1 MESGFLEAILGG
13 IWAIMFYGVGFA
25 VFVFFVYTAYCIIAM
40 KDETEAMREILSASL
55 RKQHDISQ
63 TLGDISETVKSMSYS
78 VDTLSSHS
86 TDRRVE
92 KRTKNFLTE
101 EVDQRDSG
109 EPRGQVESL
118 VGLTLHYPNI
128 VYVLSLI
135 RVVKA
140 PI

>member
-40 KDETEAMREILSASL
+40 KDETEAMREILRDSL
-55 RKQHDISQ
+55 RKQHDISE

-92 KRTKNFLTE
+92 KKNQEFF
-101 EVDQRDSG
+101 DR
-109 EPRGQVESL
+109 RG
-118 VGLTLHYPNI
+118 
-128 VYVLSLI
+128 
-135 RVVKA
+135 
-140 PI
+140 